1 MTLFDFGKKV
11 EEIRTAAD
19 CVEIKGAQNRK
30 LIDFIVD
37 TCNGLI
43 QEINNTVREAKASP
57 DQKKEG
63 DCDGHDP
70 GKPKQD

>member
-1 MTLFDFGKKV
+1 MTLFDFGKRI

-19 CVEIKGAQNRK
+19 CVEIKGSQNRK
-30 LIDFIVD
+30 LIDFIVN

-43 QEINNTVREAKASP
+43 QEINDAVRNAKTSS
-57 DQKKEG
+57 DQQKEG

-70 GKPKQD
+70 GESKQD

>member
-1 MTLFDFGKKV
+1 MTLFDFGKKI

-19 CVEIKGAQNRK
+19 CIEIKGSQNRK

-37 TCNGLI
+37 GCNGLI
-43 QEINNTVREAKASP
+43 QEINNTVRDVKTSP

-63 DCDGHDP
+63 DCDGDDS
-70 GKPKQD
+70 GKPKQN